1 MASKKRFKQKF
12 AQSPGTAFPPSGQA
26 GPLGSPLRKAPTQDL
41 YSPPR
46 TLPEFAAHC
55 RKLLPFIIPRGKH
68 ALKLNI
74 LVIACFALLVI
85 GRYINVLVPLSYKRV
100 VDELGGLTE
109 KAGKRGGDR
118 GAPAV
123 GKISPSSLPYASILS
138 FVALRFLAGGGGLL
152 STLQSNLWIPV
163 GQVSR
168 FNGTRL
174 SQSSMAV
181 TRPRHFLTVSDAFG
195 KKLLQRNGTHAPAR
209 HPLVYDTGNLY
220 RGVASIVSILS
231 SIIFNIVPTL
241 ADISIACFY
250 FATQFDIYFGLIV
263 FCTMSL
269 YIATTVIITEHR
281 TKYRRISN
289 ALNNAM
295 EAKAVDSLLNFEV
308 VKYYNAEEFE
318 VFQFKKGSCWRSVTS
333 YKYFNNGIHICPSM
347 FNDSAVKAYQ
357 KADFYSNMALAALHI
372 IQNSIIQVG
381 LGLGCALAAKRII
394 HDQTMTVGEFVLFFS
409 YLTQLYRGAQTIGN
423 QYRLCQKNFVDMEK
437 MLDLFKEPIEIQDPP
452 IPAVLTPQEGCG
464 EVVFEN
470 VSFSYDPR
478 RPVLQ
483 NLSFRVKPGETCALV
498 GPSGSGKSTVLR
510 LLFRFYDAPEG
521 GRVLIDGEDIKN
533 LAQKDLRGMIGV
545 VPQDTVL
552 FNESIKYNIL
562 YGRPTATD
570 AEVLAA
576 AESAQIHDRIM
587 SFPDGYDTK
596 VGERGLRLS
605 GGEKQRVA
613 VARTLLKNPKI
624 ILLDEATSALDNA
637 AEAALQSA
645 LLTKARTTI
654 VIAHRLSTI
663 VNADQIL
670 VIKDGQCVERGTHE
684 SLMQM
689 RDGGVYFDMWMK
701 QLKDELGLGGL
712 ARMESVGRWVEDTN
726 IAAARPSN
734 GQEGELGGDRGADGP
749 RTTTARNASD
759 AAGTT
764 AVQNITVELPSTEG
778 GDDDPDV
785 ENGAQYQE
793 DVEDEDEDEEFDDS
807 SATGYAPSRGS
818 VAAPAV
824 GRWGASSDE
833 GFANDDALPL
843 SLDLPMPQLKHGSR
857 GSLLRGESVCESS
870 NEGSTRA
877 VLGDAR
883 TEAGDEVPVKTAGM
897 RKRKKKKNTLLG
909 K

>member
-1 MASKKRFKQKF
+1 MASKKRFKQKLA
-12 AQSPGTAFPPSGQA
+12 AQSPTSASSP
-26 GPLGSPLRKAPTQDL
+26 GPLGNPLKKAPTQDL

-68 ALKLNI
+68 ALRLNL
-74 LVIACFALLVI
+74 LVIACFALLVV
-85 GRYINVLVPLSYKRV
+85 GRYLNVLVPLSYKRV

-109 KAGKRGGDR
+109 KAGKGKSGGSAR
-118 GAPAV
+118 AAV
-123 GKISPSSLPYASILS
+123 GRISPTAIPYASILE
-138 FVALRFLAGGGGLL
+138 FVGLRFLAGGGGLL

-163 GQVSR
+163 GQYTTREISVRMFAHLHNLSLR
-168 FNGTRL
+168 FHLNR
-174 SQSSMAV
+174 
-181 TRPRHFLTVSDAFG
+181 
-195 KKLLQRNGTHAPAR
+195 K
-209 HPLVYDTGNLY
+209 TGEILRVQD

-263 FCTMSL
+263 LCTMSL

-318 VFQFKKGSCWRSVTS
+318 VFQYKK
-333 YKYFNNGIHICPSM
+333 
-347 FNDSAVKAYQ
+347 AVKAYQ

-372 IQNSIIQVG
+372 IQNSIIQCG

-452 IPAVLTPQEGCG
+452 VPAALALQGGG
-464 EVVFEN
+464 EVVFDN
-470 VSFSYDPR
+470 VSFAYDPR

-483 NLSFRVKPGETCALV
+483 NLSFRVEPGETCALV

-521 GRVLIDGEDIKN
+521 GKVLIDGEDIKN

-552 FNESIKYNIL
+552 FNETIKYNIL
-562 YGRPTATD
+562 YGRPTSTD

-576 AESAQIHDRIM
+576 AEAAQIHDRIM
-587 SFPDGYDTK
+587 SFPDGYETK

-613 VARTLLKNPKI
+613 IARTLLKNPKI

-701 QLKDELGLGGL
+701 QLKDEMGLGGL

-726 IAAARPSN
+726 IAAAARPPN
-734 GQEGELGGDRGADGP
+734 GQGEEEEEHMGGAGGDGE
-749 RTTTARNASD
+749 RTMKVGKPN
-759 AAGTT
+759 TT
-764 AVQNITVELPSTEG
+764 AVAITDVQNVVIDPPPTDGG
-778 GDDDPDV
+778 GDDRDEDGSG
-785 ENGAQYQE
+785 EQYRQDDE
-793 DVEDEDEDEEFDDS
+793 DDDDDDEDEEFDDS
-807 SATGYAPSRGS
+807 SATGYAPSRSS

-824 GRWGASSDE
+824 GARWAGSSDE
-833 GFANDDALPL
+833 GFTNDDALPL
-843 SLDLPMPQLKHGSR
+843 LPRGGLIPPTSR
-857 GSLLRGESVCESS
+857 HASRRSLLRGESSICGESS
-870 NEGSTRA
+870 NDGSTRA
-877 VLGDAR
+877 VVGDAR
-883 TEAGDEVPVKTAGM
+883 TDAGALSGDEVGTGAKVAGM
-897 RKRKKKKNTLLG
+897 RKRKKKRNTLLG